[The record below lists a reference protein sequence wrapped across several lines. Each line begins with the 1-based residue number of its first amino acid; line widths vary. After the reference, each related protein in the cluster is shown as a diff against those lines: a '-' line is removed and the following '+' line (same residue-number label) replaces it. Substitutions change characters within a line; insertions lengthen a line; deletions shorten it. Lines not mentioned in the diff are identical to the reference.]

1 MLGILQMSVEFQVP
15 SPLVPTRESYFVRYC
30 KQNADG
36 SWAVVDVSLDSLC
49 PSSVLKCRRRPS
61 GCLIQEMPNGY
72 SKVCGLY
79 MIDFSSLQIFSVA
92 DGSDTNRKI
101 CTVFIYTKLMFVV
114 HWTVCQVTWV
124 EHVEVDDRSV
134 HSIYKLLVNAGLAFG
149 ARRWVGTLDRQC
161 ERLASVMASNIPTSD
176 IGGKA
181 LYHASQHTIYALS
194 VQLNP

>member
-36 SWAVVDVSLDSLC
+36 SWVVVDVSLDSLR

-79 MIDFSSLQIFSVA
+79 MIDFSSFQIFSVA
-92 DGSDTNRKI
+92 EGSETSREM
-101 CTVFIYTKLMFVV
+101 CTVFYLKKTDICSTLHCVSG
-114 HWTVCQVTWV
+114 
-124 EHVEVDDRSV
+124 D
-134 HSIYKLLVNAGLAFG
+134 LGG
-149 ARRWVGTLDRQC
+149 ARRGGRQVGAQHLQTAGELWA
-161 ERLASVMASNIPTSD
+161 RLRCTPVGWNAGSPV
-176 IGGKA
+176 
-181 LYHASQHTIYALS
+181 
-194 VQLNP
+194 